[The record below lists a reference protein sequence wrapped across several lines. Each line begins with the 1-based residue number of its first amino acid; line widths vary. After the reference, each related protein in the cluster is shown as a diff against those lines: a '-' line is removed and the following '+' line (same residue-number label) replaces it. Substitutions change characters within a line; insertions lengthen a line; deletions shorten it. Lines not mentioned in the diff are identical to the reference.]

1 MSSKACSMGWQS
13 LKCFCSEVRLEIT
26 LKCGQSFRW
35 NYDKDTGEW
44 IGVLK
49 GKLWRLKQ
57 TEDEILFQTLPP
69 SQPKDNNKDKEAL
82 TDYFQLHV
90 SAAALTENSIVNC

>member
-1 MSSKACSMGWQS
+1 MAKGWQS
-13 LKCFCSEVRLEIT
+13 LECFRSEVRLEIT

-35 NYDKDTGEW
+35 NEDKRTGEW

-57 TEDEILFQTLPP
+57 TEDEILFQTIPE
-69 SQPKDNNKDKEAL
+69 SKDKDKDAQAL
-82 TDYFQLHV
+82 KDYFQLNV
-90 SAAALTENSIVNC
+90 RT